1 MKRYPVS
8 GKYDYNWIEIFPGY
22 VAFKV
27 GKNKI
32 EEREYREV
40 IDYVEAMALIGEQ
53 RTKERLWKQPQ
64 YWM

>member
-8 GKYDYNWIEIFPGY
+8 GKYDYNWVEVFPGN

-27 GKNKI
+27 GKYKNKDK
-32 EEREYREV
+32 EYREV
-40 IDYVEAMALIGEQ
+40 IDYVEAMTLIGEQ
-53 RTKERLWKQPQ
+53 RDKERLWKQPQ